1 MRSVA
6 AKAGTGLPAT
16 DTLKVMVSRWEN
28 GAAGIGD
35 FYARILHG
43 VFIDSAPVAWP
54 SGAAPAQTVASTSA
68 AAMVADMPVTQW
80 TGRQAHGL
88 RQSLRL
94 THESFAQVL
103 GVAVRTVAKW
113 SAQPDIVPLPELQ
126 RALDTLLSRS
136 TSEQRSRF
144 TQLTEMTS
152 AQLVAVA

>member
-1 MRSVA
+1 MRYVA
-6 AKAGTGLPAT
+6 TKAGTGLPAT

-43 VFIDSAPVAWP
+43 VFTDSAPVAWP
-54 SGAAPAQTVASTSA
+54 TRTAPAQTVASTSA
-68 AAMVADMPVTQW
+68 ATMIADIPVTQW

-88 RQSLRL
+88 RQALRL

-113 SAQPDIVPLPELQ
+113 SAEPDVVPVTELQ

-144 TQLTEMTS
+144 TQLTQMTP
-152 AQLVAVA
+152 AQLAAVA